1 MYPRTQAECEDIG
14 PESFPGKACVCFGI
28 DPYNTIKTFCKPR
41 IKVGTEWV
49 TKGQTCGEELK
60 SDVPFET
67 QRSSASF
74 DD

>member
-60 SDVPFET
+60 
-67 QRSSASF
+67 
-74 DD
+74 